1 MHMHFYNVTFYKEPM
16 HVQWSCNMNECHY
29 IKLTSYTKNHLLVN
43 GSEMLSYSSEKGEKA
58 PDLRVC
64 EKQIHH

>member
-1 MHMHFYNVTFYKEPM
+1 MVL
-16 HVQWSCNMNECHY
+16 SCNMNECHY